1 MAYSIEK
8 IRNICLLGHGG
19 DGKTSLTESIL
30 YANKVTDRLGKV
42 TDGNTVSDYDP
53 EEIKRVISIQ
63 TSVCPVETGGYKI
76 NVLDAPGFFD
86 FVGEVTE
93 ALRVSDAAV
102 IVIGAKSGISVG
114 AQKAWLN
121 LKHEDK
127 PCAIYISKLD
137 EEHAD
142 FYKTYEEAR
151 SIFGISIAPII
162 IPIMENGT
170 ATGIINIVTKKAYQT
185 ANHKVTE
192 IPIPAS
198 MEEKVEEYRSALA
211 ENVAETNDELMEKFF
226 GFKPCALICFGI
238 RYCCAILTF
247 SSSVYPETSM
257 TSILSRS
264 GRGIVSMLFA
274 VVMNI
279 TLDKSNGTSRK

>member
-93 ALRVSDAAV
+93 APVSYTHLDVYKRQATIPPMAV
-102 IVIGAKSGISVG
+102 S
-114 AQKAWLN
+114 
-121 LKHEDK
+121 
-127 PCAIYISKLD
+127 
-137 EEHAD
+137 
-142 FYKTYEEAR
+142 
-151 SIFGISIAPII
+151 II
-162 IPIMENGT
+162 ITRPKR
-170 ATGIINIVTKKAYQT
+170 ATN
-185 ANHKVTE
+185 
-192 IPIPAS
+192 
-198 MEEKVEEYRSALA
+198 L
-211 ENVAETNDELMEKFF
+211 
-226 GFKPCALICFGI
+226 CFPV
-238 RYCCAILTF
+238 RL
-247 SSSVYPETSM
+247 
-257 TSILSRS
+257 
-264 GRGIVSMLFA
+264 
-274 VVMNI
+274 
-279 TLDKSNGTSRK
+279 